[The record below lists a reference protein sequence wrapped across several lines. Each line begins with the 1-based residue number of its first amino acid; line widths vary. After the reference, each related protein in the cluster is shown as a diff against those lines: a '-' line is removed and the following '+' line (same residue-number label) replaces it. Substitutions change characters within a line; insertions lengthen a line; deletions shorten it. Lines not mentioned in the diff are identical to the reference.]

1 VLIAGPN
8 LTIDRTLRIAELR
21 PGEVLRF
28 DAAHI
33 TPGGKGLNVAR
44 VARVIGRRATLVGF
58 APGRTGAA
66 VAGLIEDEGLN
77 VVPVPVNGEI
87 RSAAVILERSGRAT
101 VLNEPGP
108 PLGAGDWERYEETVR
123 SHMPGQAVL
132 VASGSLPPGAPDE
145 AYARLVGIARDAGA
159 IAVVDSGG
167 VPLELALKARP
178 EVVCPNLGEAEKLLG
193 WGTGEAV
200 ENHGSQLSEEAD
212 EQGPQPSEGGPAVGS
227 ASAGTERAVGSASAG
242 GSAAAER
249 DDAVVERALA
259 AAVELHE
266 RGAVTAVVTAGRV
279 GAALAG
285 AGVKLYLP
293 APEVTVANPIGAG
306 DALAAGLAASLEDG
320 HRIEDAVAYGIA
332 CAAAVVEVGITGS
345 PARSRIEGLHHQRK
359 LERRLT

>member
-1 VLIAGPN
+1 MLIAGPN

-66 VAGLIEDEGLN
+66 VARLIEDEGLN
-77 VVPVPVNGEI
+77 VMPVPVNGEI

-159 IAVVDSGG
+159 LAVVDSGG

-200 ENHGSQLSEEAD
+200 ENHGSQLSEEAAD
-212 EQGPQPSEGGPAVGS
+212 EQGPQASEGGPATG
-227 ASAGTERAVGSASAG
+227 SAG

-285 AGVKLYLP
+285 AGVRLHLP
-293 APEVTVANPIGAG
+293 APEVAVANPIGAG

-345 PARSRIEGLHHQRK
+345 PARSRIEDLHHQRK

>member
-8 LTIDRTLRIAELR
+8 LTIDRTLGIAELR

-33 TPGGKGLNVAR
+33 TPGGKGVNVAR
-44 VARVIGRRATLVGF
+44 VGRVIGRRATLVGF

-193 WGTGEAV
+193 WGADEAV
-200 ENHGSQLSEEAD
+200 ENHGSQLSEEAAD
-212 EQGPQPSEGGPAVGS
+212 EQGPQASEGGPATGS
-227 ASAGTERAVGSASAG
+227 AVGSA
-242 GSAAAER
+242 AAKR

-345 PARSRIEGLHHQRK
+345 PAKSRIEDLHHQRK